1 MNNLVVGKMKDG
13 LSGVSIKNFLELKAQ
28 MYTYITKDDH
38 EYQKTKDICENVVDD
53 ELKYEDYKKLLFIGV
68 YMRHEINR
76 I

>member
-1 MNNLVVGKMKDG
+1 
-13 LSGVSIKNFLELKAQ
+13 